1 MNHGKYVFICL
12 LTVLSGLWGLV
23 ETEVQAGKFW
33 DEKPYTRWKEQEAR
47 VFLEESPW
55 CYEFRWGN
63 IGDIGQS
70 VRFGVNSERE
80 YITIFR
86 LALFSAQIVR
96 QAYVAKVAKGDQRI
110 FSRYRN
116 FVNRDYDE
124 IVVAMTVDSVPQGLS
139 SVFDVYKQLS
149 SLRLPEL
156 INNTYLATDTGKKVY
171 IKDYIPPTPDGTG
184 AKFIFPRRLP
194 DGTPLITSAEESV
207 RFQTTTFRIK
217 AADMN
222 QEIANSYGGSRPTI
236 SEAYAMETRSL
247 KTDIVT
253 VDGTFRVSRLMV
265 KGALDY

>member
-1 MNHGKYVFICL
+1 MNRGKYVYICL
-12 LTVLSGLWGLV
+12 LAVVLGLWGLV
-23 ETEVQAGKFW
+23 ETEAQAGKFW
-33 DEKPYTRWKEQEAR
+33 DEKPYTRWKEREAR
-47 VFLEESPW
+47 QFLEESPW
-55 CYEFRWGN
+55 CYEFQWGN

-96 QAYVAKVAKGDQRI
+96 QAYVATVAKGDQRI
-110 FSRYRN
+110 FNRYRE
-116 FVNRDYDE
+116 FVNRNYDE
-124 IVVAMTVDSVPQGLS
+124 IVVAMTIDSIPQGLS

-149 SLRLPEL
+149 SLRLPDL
-156 INNTYLATDTGKKVY
+156 VNNTYLATDTGKKVF

-184 AKFIFPRRLP
+184 AKFIFPRWLP
-194 DGTPLITSAEESV
+194 DGTPLITALEKSV

-217 AADMN
+217 EADMN
-222 QEIANSYGGSRPTI
+222 EEIANSYGGSRT
-236 SEAYAMETRSL
+236 SGSAAFAQETRSL

-253 VDGTFRVSRLMV
+253 VDGTFRVPRLFV